1 MDPFLHFSFIMSEA
15 DFSSLPISKMRS
27 TLKALGL
34 SGAGTKVEMLERY
47 REYLSGN
54 NTVPDLQNAGDAES
68 TIQEQEEIENTPE
81 VPKVDADESVPVA
94 EGAVP
99 SEQTEDGTQQ
109 PGEEISGET
118 IPSGDV
124 PAESVPDNTMP
135 SENVP
140 DSTVPAESVPD
151 NTVPSESVPPETTPV
166 ESVPAELATAENVSA
181 EPVPSESASA
191 ETNPPVTA
199 PITPEATPSEASLDF
214 DIEAELDKREM
225 RSKKFGTAFDREL
238 CRQQLLREHSGA
250 TAVQFTVDRTADSDR
265 ERRLLERQAKFGS
278 TDWSKRAERRQRFD
292 LAGSG
297 SGGIS
302 AELRS
307 ERQKKFGIVEPA
319 SEARQ
324 SVKRYRSSFRNRKY
338 RRY

>member
-1 MDPFLHFSFIMSEA
+1 MID
-15 DFSSLPISKMRS
+15 
-27 TLKALGL
+27 
-34 SGAGTKVEMLERY
+34 V
-47 REYLSGN
+47 
-54 NTVPDLQNAGDAES
+54 
-68 TIQEQEEIENTPE
+68 
-81 VPKVDADESVPVA
+81 ESVPVA

-124 PAESVPDNTMP
+124 PSESVPDNTVP
-135 SENVP
+135 SESVP

-250 TAVQFTVDRTADSDR
+250 TAVQFTVDRTADSDVC
-265 ERRLLERQAKFGS
+265 
-278 TDWSKRAERRQRFD
+278 
-292 LAGSG
+292 
-297 SGGIS
+297 
-302 AELRS
+302 
-307 ERQKKFGIVEPA
+307 IVE
-319 SEARQ
+319 E
-324 SVKRYRSSFRNRKY
+324 
-338 RRY
+338 

>member
-1 MDPFLHFSFIMSEA
+1 MQTVWFICWSVI
-15 DFSSLPISKMRS
+15 D
-27 TLKALGL
+27 
-34 SGAGTKVEMLERY
+34 V
-47 REYLSGN
+47 
-54 NTVPDLQNAGDAES
+54 
-68 TIQEQEEIENTPE
+68 
-81 VPKVDADESVPVA
+81 ESVPVA

-124 PAESVPDNTMP
+124 PAESVPDNTVP
-135 SENVP
+135 SESVP
-140 DSTVPAESVPD
+140 DSTVPA
-151 NTVPSESVPPETTPV
+151 ESVPPETTPV

-250 TAVQFTVDRTADSDR
+250 TAVQFTVDRTADSDVC
-265 ERRLLERQAKFGS
+265 
-278 TDWSKRAERRQRFD
+278 
-292 LAGSG
+292 
-297 SGGIS
+297 
-302 AELRS
+302 
-307 ERQKKFGIVEPA
+307 IVE
-319 SEARQ
+319 E
-324 SVKRYRSSFRNRKY
+324 
-338 RRY
+338 